1 MRKWDEINAIWEQVK
16 DSPEKVKDLH
26 YRDKELLAQSDE
38 LSPEVLKQLFIHHD
52 YPKTLKLLFEN
63 RLARGRFF
71 IEWLFQTENIYK
83 VSLNNLRNIF
93 YSGVFTKSE
102 LSKLYENFSLKW
114 GFGRNEI
121 ELFTKSDIVADLDE
135 ELITKITHSAFKEV
149 LKRRK
154 SARNLF
160 NPNQFIRD
168 TINALMKND
177 EFNTFKIVSKLAE
190 PPISKIYST
199 GGVKPEGQQLDDIL
213 KDLLS
218 NVFTL
223 TQEEFNALIRDPNLP
238 DQLKDYLSKNP
249 NYFAPDD
256 ILSDWY

>member
-1 MRKWDEINAIWEQVK
+1 
-16 DSPEKVKDLH
+16 
-26 YRDKELLAQSDE
+26 
-38 LSPEVLKQLFIHHD
+38 
-52 YPKTLKLLFEN
+52 
-63 RLARGRFF
+63 
-71 IEWLFQTENIYK
+71 
-83 VSLNNLRNIF
+83 LNNLRNIF

-102 LSKLYENFSLKW
+102 LSKLYEKLSLKW
-114 GFGRNEI
+114 GFGQREI

-135 ELITKITHSAFKEV
+135 ELITKITHSAFKEALYASGV
-149 LKRRK
+149 ITALG
-154 SARNLF
+154 A
-160 NPNQFIRD
+160 NQFIRD
-168 TINALMKND
+168 AINALMKND
-177 EFNTFKIVSKLAE
+177 EFNTFKIVSKLGE

-199 GGVKPEGQQLDDIL
+199 GGVNPKHQLLDDIL

-223 TQEEFNALIRDPNLP
+223 TQGEFNTLIRDPNLP